1 MAYGMNMAGLSMCKV
16 QTSQIPTKW
25 APSDNGKWAPSD
37 NGKWPLNRVLSKI
50 STVRGKC
57 ITAAWLAQ
65 LVKNQI
71 HFKKCVLV

>member
-25 APSDNGKWAPSD
+25 APSDNGKW
-37 NGKWPLNRVLSKI
+37 PLNRVLSKI
-50 STVRGKC
+50 STVRGKH